1 MNPATELTEL
11 LSPLFSLFGE
21 NVWARAFALLLIGFL
36 VALIIDRLLIRLLTH
51 FSRKTRSSLDDQ
63 LIALFSGPL
72 FQSIVL
78 LTIAAVATV
87 FQLNETTQNNL
98 TALLQSYAVLIWS
111 LFLVRFA
118 RSVLRRMA
126 AHPLRFA
133 LLRNQ
138 TLPLF
143 ENIAIVLV
151 VGLAI
156 YLIFNAWHIDMTA
169 WLASAGI
176 IGIAVGFAAKDT
188 LSNLFAGAFILAD
201 TPYKIGDYI
210 VLDSGERGE
219 VTHIGIRSTRI
230 LTRDDVEITIPN
242 AIMGNTKILNESGG
256 PHTKFRLRVKVGVAY
271 GSDIDKVRAVLLA
284 IAKNDP
290 GVCVEPVPLV
300 RFRTFGGSSLD
311 FELLCWVDEPVLRGR
326 IVDALNSAIYKR
338 FNEEGIEIPYSKH
351 DLYIKGWPSQTSL
364 TNTEAAADVPDS
376 NNNIRQAER

>member
-126 AHPLRFA
+126 AHPIRFA

-271 GSDIDKVRAVLLA
+271 GSDIDKVREILLA
-284 IAKNDP
+284 VAENDP

-364 TNTEAAADVPDS
+364 ANTEAATEVPDG